1 MAFEITAGM
10 TVCLATFWNVLDY
23 LDSRDWN
30 NLLDRLIRYL
40 GKAVYSRVLQPVFSF
55 LRPIIPCRVAR
66 CFRNGISQHGINF
79 WMKVVR
85 AWILAFSDQQLV
97 SGIVI
102 LGVALLRSSANW
114 GQMSQYHFEIATDLA
129 WFSSNTYLATIIV
142 IGKEY
147 YERNALRNIRA
158 SCIGLMYIL
167 LVYVSYLEGYELWAN
182 NFNCPAECV
191 WSQSYSW
198 LGGDNMMW
206 MIINIVLLTLGYGG
220 LLIMMFESTKQ
231 RVERIVERIVD
242 GVVHTAQ
249 NICLT
254 LAVGSE
260 YLALTVVSR
269 LFFAL
274 FASLCFIVRLVYI
287 FLSSNIFRLVENWSW
302 FGYSLWGLNL
312 DMNAGQGLI
321 GPDNPEKNISGFGQ
335 LYPLLLLFL
344 PVLAAI
350 EQYYGGLPNSGFA
363 NLLQTY

>member
-1 MAFEITAGM
+1 
-10 TVCLATFWNVLDY
+10 
-23 LDSRDWN
+23 
-30 NLLDRLIRYL
+30 
-40 GKAVYSRVLQPVFSF
+40 
-55 LRPIIPCRVAR
+55 
-66 CFRNGISQHGINF
+66 
-79 WMKVVR
+79 
-85 AWILAFSDQQLV
+85 
-97 SGIVI
+97 
-102 LGVALLRSSANW
+102 
-114 GQMSQYHFEIATDLA
+114 
-129 WFSSNTYLATIIV
+129 
-142 IGKEY
+142 
-147 YERNALRNIRA
+147 
-158 SCIGLMYIL
+158 
-167 LVYVSYLEGYELWAN
+167 
-182 NFNCPAECV
+182 
-191 WSQSYSW
+191 
-198 LGGDNMMW
+198 MMW